1 LSYKTLLLNIDSGV
15 GTLTFNRPE
24 SYNALSLE
32 LAGELLDAIL
42 ECDENSSAKVL
53 VITGAGK
60 AFCAGGDVKEFQ
72 QNLDNA
78 SLYLKKLTSQLHKTI
93 TKICRTPK
101 PVIAAVNGVA
111 AGGGF
116 SLSLACDLTVASES
130 AKFIPA
136 YSEIAASPDLGM
148 TYFLPRLVGNKKAF
162 ELVFVK
168 KQLTASE
175 AKEWGIVNRVEADGK
190 LAECVSKLAENLIK
204 ASGLALG
211 STKKLFQ
218 MSLSQTLESQ
228 MENETEFIARAGATQ
243 DFKEGVT
250 AFIQRQSPEFKGL

>member
-1 LSYKTLLLNIDSGV
+1 MSYKTLLLNIDSGV